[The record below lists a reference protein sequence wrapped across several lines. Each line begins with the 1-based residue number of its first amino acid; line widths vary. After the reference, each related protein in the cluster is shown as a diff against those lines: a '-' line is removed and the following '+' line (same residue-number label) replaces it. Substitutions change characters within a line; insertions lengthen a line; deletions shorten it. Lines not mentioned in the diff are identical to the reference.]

1 MEALETP
8 ARSTASSA
16 LVGAVDLRAS
26 PHKSPYSA
34 YSPREHPGPLMQG
47 QSVESDGDNV
57 GYGGGGG
64 IASMLSMMPGGGGG
78 SMLSFMD
85 RERTPS
91 PPTAMPELG
100 AEDSVLS
107 LGEDSMFNLGE
118 LYVASSKDTA
128 ARDRGG
134 GGAARYGSGGDYL
147 GGMAG
152 MDELMSLS
160 LLGKDD
166 DHLQT
171 HTRASAASLPPRAP
185 APASMR
191 SSAPPL
197 GYPAKST
204 LQTESSLDDM
214 LAELEL

>member
-8 ARSTASSA
+8 ARSTAAPA
-16 LVGAVDLRAS
+16 LVGAVDLRVS

-34 YSPREHPGPLMQG
+34 YSPREHPSLRMQG
-47 QSVESDGDNV
+47 RSVKPEDNNGGYDG
-57 GYGGGGG
+57 GGGGGG
-64 IASMLSMMPGGGGG
+64 IASMLSMLPGGGGG
-78 SMLSFMD
+78 SVISFMD

-91 PPTAMPELG
+91 PPPATRELG

-118 LYVASSKDTA
+118 SYVASSEEAA

-134 GGAARYGSGGDYL
+134 GDYL
-147 GGMAG
+147 GSMAG

-160 LLGKDD
+160 LGKND
-166 DHLQT
+166 DHLHT
-171 HTRASAASLPPRAP
+171 HTRAPAASLPPRAP

-197 GYPAKST
+197 GYPARSS